1 MGLNDMMGRMG
12 KFASDNAPAILTG
25 LAVVGTLTTAYLT
38 GKASFKAANLIR
50 AEETMAIKSTGDAF
64 YECNNRRKFELAWKF
79 YIPAASSAVTTVA
92 FIVAAN
98 RIGTRRAAAMAAAYA
113 IAERGFE
120 EYREKIVEKLGERK
134 ERAARDEIAQTRV
147 TRNPPPEDMVLLED
161 GLSVL
166 CCDLFSGRYFM
177 SDMET
182 LRRAENDVN
191 FQVNNDYYA
200 SLSDFY
206 DAIGLPQTS
215 MSGDVGWNSD
225 KLLELEFA
233 TTLTPSGK
241 PCLTFDF
248 KVMPIRGYSRLQ

>member
-1 MGLNDMMGRMG
+1 MMGLNNIAGRMG
-12 KFASDNAPAILTG
+12 KFASDNSPAILTG
-25 LAVVGTLTTAYLT
+25 LGVVGALTTAYLT
-38 GKASFKAANLIR
+38 GKASFKAAQLIR
-50 AEETMAIKSTGDAF
+50 EEEKGGTAGDPRQRF
-64 YECNNRRKFELAWKF
+64 KERFNLTWKL

-92 FIVAAN
+92 FIIVAN
-98 RIGTRRAAAMAAAYA
+98 RIGSRRATALAAAYA
-113 IAERGFE
+113 ISERAYD

-134 ERAARDEIAQTRV
+134 ELAARDEIAQDRV
-147 TRNPPPEDMVLLED
+147 MRNPPPEDMVLLED

-166 CCDLFSGRYFM
+166 CCDLFSGRYLM

-182 LRRAENDVN
+182 IRRAENDVN

-206 DAIGLPQTS
+206 DAIGLPHTS
-215 MSGDVGWNSD
+215 MSDDFGWNSD
-225 KLLELEFA
+225 KLLDLEFS